1 MIVTDK
7 NTHTLI
13 GVMRTREF
21 ANQVKE
27 FTDACVDLEA
37 NIQIVD
43 NPAENAA
50 NVVNGGADIIIV
62 EGADASEETLQYIE
76 GVHSHA
82 SNCLAFIVLIPDATT
97 ASVRRLFRAGVT
109 DVLSSPVAANEF
121 NAALNTAYEAVTA
134 QSMANASGGS
144 GAILAMA
151 KTAGGIGSSTIAAN
165 LAGAIATNTGK
176 QVGVVDL
183 DIQFGS
189 LGLYFDIAPKMD
201 VVDAIKAGKR
211 LDNMLLL
218 STMQRHSSGAT
229 LLAAPANIT
238 PFEAITPEFVERLFS
253 HLRTMFDVTIVELPT
268 AWFEWTGKV
277 YRHSDAIIPVIQSS
291 VRSGAGAAKLVDG
304 LRDFGVTDPNYF
316 VVANTFE
323 RSFSS
328 NDRLQKI
335 CEILNAKLSG
345 RIRADYKTA
354 LECADIGKLAI
365 EHAPKSAMAQ
375 DISKIAK
382 RLQKR
387 LGLEPA
393 VTEQPRSGRAL
404 NLGPIFKGRGG

>member
-1 MIVTDK
+1 MTEK
-7 NTHTLI
+7 NKHTLI
-13 GVMRTREF
+13 GVMRSKEF
-21 ANQVKE
+21 ADQVNE
-27 FTDACVDLEA
+27 FTSGRDDLET
-37 NIQIVD
+37 NVQIVD

-76 GVHSHA
+76 GVHARA
-82 SNCLAFIVLIPDATT
+82 SNCLAFIVLIPEATT

-109 DVLSSPVAANEF
+109 DVLSSPIAANEF

-134 QSMANASGGS
+134 QTTAPASGGS
-144 GAILAMA
+144 GAILTMA

-165 LAGAIATNTGK
+165 LAGAIAMNTGK

-189 LGLYFDIAPKMD
+189 LGLYFDIATKMD
-201 VVDAIKAGKR
+201 VTDVIRAGKR

-229 LLAAPANIT
+229 LLAAPTNIT
-238 PFEAITPEFVERLFS
+238 PFEAISPEFIERLFS
-253 HLRTMFDVTIVELPT
+253 QLRTMFDVTIVEAPT
-268 AWFEWTGKV
+268 AWLEWTGEV
-277 YRHSDAIIPVIQSS
+277 YRRSDAIIPVIRSS

-304 LRDFGVTDPNYF
+304 LRDFGVTDPNFF
-316 VVANTFE
+316 VVANKFE

-335 CEILNAKLSG
+335 CEILDTKLAG
-345 RIRADYKTA
+345 RIRADDKTA
-354 LECADIGKLAI
+354 HECADIGKLAI
-365 EHAPKSAMAQ
+365 EHAPKSPMAY

-387 LGLEPA
+387 LGLEQVA
-393 VTEQPRSGRAL
+393 AEQPRSGRTL